1 MIKPTNS
8 RILVSLTADDY
19 KKFVS
24 EPNINLFR
32 GTVHSASEGSF
43 SENPVSTD
51 GQGSFSWV
59 RRPINSNIKQGDVV
73 LFVRDGL
80 CVPAMIRD
88 ENPVNETLDSEN
100 VSKDMLFLV
109 LIEEN
114 HVFAVVDSGSS
125 E

>member
-1 MIKPTNS
+1 MIKPTNK
-8 RILVSLTADDY
+8 RILVSLTAEDY

-24 EPNINLFR
+24 EPNIPLFR
-32 GTVHSASEGSF
+32 GVVHSVSEGSF
-43 SENPVSTD
+43 SENPVATD

-59 RRPINSNIKQGDVV
+59 RRPSDSNLSQGDSI
-73 LFVRDGL
+73 LFIRDGM